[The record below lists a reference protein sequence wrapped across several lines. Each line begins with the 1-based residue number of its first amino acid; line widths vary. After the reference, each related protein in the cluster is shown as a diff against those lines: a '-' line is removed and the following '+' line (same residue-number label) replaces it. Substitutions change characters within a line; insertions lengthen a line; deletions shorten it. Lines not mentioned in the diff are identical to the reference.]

1 MEVDFKKLKY
11 TLILEIIKAL
21 SSISVDLK
29 LENDIGL
36 EIVTYFYYF
45 FIIYIRG
52 CWPGVPAL
60 PGDARSLGLTQRL
73 NTVHAGFKQATVM
86 APHRWAN

>member
-1 MEVDFKKLKY
+1 LEVDFKKLKY

-52 CWPGVPAL
+52 C
-60 PGDARSLGLTQRL
+60 
-73 NTVHAGFKQATVM
+73 
-86 APHRWAN
+86 